1 MGGRKAGNVENKIHT
16 TVNTQLNSQGQK
28 RENKD
33 EILIKE
39 YARYCKELLKI
50 RPADQGRY
58 MKEEEIEQIPKE
70 ISQEIIQKENRLGN
84 NSNNVNKNKESNE
97 GNEKK
102 SRGKNN
108 WKA

>member
-50 RPADQGRY
+50 RPADQG
-58 MKEEEIEQIPKE
+58 I
-70 ISQEIIQKENRLGN
+70 
-84 NSNNVNKNKESNE
+84 
-97 GNEKK
+97 
-102 SRGKNN
+102 
-108 WKA
+108 